1 MNYKQLKSKTWFK
14 IISNKYVLVLLIF
27 CIWMLFLDS
36 NSWLVQ
42 RELNQEINEI
52 NANREYYIK
61 EIQKDKQIL
70 EELDD
75 SLEIERFARETYF
88 MKRPNEEIY
97 IIEYEDSLKSKSDD

>member
-14 IISNKYVLVLLIF
+14 ILSNKYVLVLLIF

-36 NSWLVQ
+36 NSWLVH

-52 NANREYYIK
+52 EANREYYIK
-61 EIQKDKQIL
+61 EIQHDKQIL
-70 EELDD
+70 EELND

-88 MKRPNEEIY
+88 MKRPDEEIY
-97 IIEYEDSLKSKSDD
+97 IIEYEDSLKSKTDD